1 MGIDKNWCLTC
12 DCIAK
17 PDCST
22 GHETFPFDSATL
34 NNVES
39 LIDLTQYAIKA
50 KEKRELKLNFAIR
63 RTERVQLH
71 LSIISEGLK
80 RFALEVEELNE
91 ENDMR
96 LAVAA
101 SMLESVDN
109 LLDPDEPMDQSLVE
123 RVNQFVD
130 QCQEELKSA
139 VVSAPLIHQPKTRI
153 QVDSSRGM
161 GPTAIKHR
169 IVDARFT
176 SSNIDLSSSETLRN
190 LLVLRHISFSILRH
204 DQTIDKVRVCPINAA
219 ASLPTISYD
228 REYLIE
234 IGKMKSQQRTFFLR
248 QLVYDLYIRFQSSS
262 KLL

>member
-12 DCIAK
+12 DCIAQ

-50 KEKRELKLNFAIR
+50 KEKRELQLNFAIR

-91 ENDMR
+91 ENDVR
-96 LAVAA
+96 LAIAA
-101 SMLESVDN
+101 SMLESVDS
-109 LLDPDEPMDQSLVE
+109 LLDRTDEPMDQSLVK

-130 QCQEELKSA
+130 QCQEELNSA
-139 VVSAPLIHQPKTRI
+139 VVSAPLIHQPNTRI

-161 GPTAIKHR
+161 ALEHWNCNQTPNRRRR
-169 IVDARFT
+169 IHF
-176 SSNIDLSSSETLRN
+176 IQ
-190 LLVLRHISFSILRH
+190 H
-204 DQTIDKVRVCPINAA
+204 
-219 ASLPTISYD
+219 
-228 REYLIE
+228 
-234 IGKMKSQQRTFFLR
+234 
-248 QLVYDLYIRFQSSS
+248 
-262 KLL
+262 